1 MKTTMNI
8 SVDSSLKKAFKDV
21 ATAMWTNPSNLMQ
34 MLMTNAVNT
43 GKVSIDVF
51 DCIHTEEDEA
61 AYQEAMKDLEN
72 GDVMTQSEA
81 IQLVEKKLNRKIS
94 LD

>member
-8 SVDSSLKKAFKDV
+8 SVDASLKKAFKEV

-43 GKVSIDVF
+43 GKVSIDMF
-51 DCIHTEEDEA
+51 DCIHTKEDEA
-61 AYQEAMKDLEN
+61 AFQEAMNDLEN
-72 GDVMTQSEA
+72 GETV
-81 IQLVEKKLNRKIS
+81 S
-94 LD
+94 LEEMKDLLKSQ

>member
-8 SVDSSLKKAFKDV
+8 SVDASLKKAFKEV

-51 DCIHTEEDEA
+51 DCIHTKEDEA
-61 AYQEAMKDLEN
+61 AFQEAMNDLEN
-72 GDVMTQSEA
+72 GETV
-81 IQLVEKKLNRKIS
+81 S
-94 LD
+94 LEEMKDLLKSQ

>member
-43 GKVSIDVF
+43 GKVSLDVF
-51 DCIHTEEDEA
+51 DCIHTKEDEA
-61 AYQEAMKDLEN
+61 AYQEALKDLEN
-72 GDVMTQSEA
+72 WDTLTQDEV
-81 IQLVEKKLNRKIS
+81 IQLVEQKLNRKID